1 MLERFNAMI
10 GDPNEKERVFK
21 GGAFRDR
28 FSRGDVDAQWTKLNR
43 HLDELT
49 SADGTVD
56 IDYVIGRMLG

>member
-10 GDPNEKERVFK
+10 GDPNEKERIFK

-28 FSRGDVDAQWTKLNR
+28 FSSADVQRQWVKFGG
-43 HLDELT
+43 HLDDIT
-49 SADGTVD
+49 GVDGRID